1 MIPPDAQMRRPATR
15 QSDGTKFAKL
25 PWEKQPRRYIISDDL
40 QALAIAL
47 SPLWLAI
54 LLAIYL
60 RGLQ

>member
-1 MIPPDAQMRRPATR
+1 MSA
-15 QSDGTKFAKL
+15 SDSERGGLWRAA
-25 PWEKQPRRYIISDDL
+25 PEVAPGRNKQPRRYIISDDL

-47 SPLWLAI
+47 SPLSLAI